1 MEQEE
6 DFCHSVI
13 WSDEKMWEERSR
25 PNKQNERYWAE
36 SDPEVEDEC
45 RVVGG
50 KKVMCWGALVDG
62 KVILHW
68 FRPGVKLNQQ
78 V

>member
-36 SDPEVEDEC
+36 WDPEVEDEC

-50 KKVMCWGALVDG
+50 KQEMCWGVVGGWKSYSPLV
-62 KVILHW
+62 
-68 FRPGVKLNQQ
+68 
-78 V
+78 